1 MAMNLIGE
9 HGFALPFQDLEPTE
23 EGYTMNRLTGLIV
36 AGLFGAAVQPA
47 VAQDWNGSVVCGGNA
62 FAVCASVHV
71 SISAG
76 NVVTMDVWNLSGLEG
91 TYANTLFTKI
101 GFYGA
106 GTAGV
111 TASNLTMTGGTTGN
125 VAPATWQLESP
136 NNAGGIQLNLTT
148 SANGTSSSIN
158 NSIASG
164 CATNLPNGVKMGF
177 WQSYGC
183 NSSLPAL
190 EGGFTELGAVRLTFE
205 ITGTWDLSQTDMLI
219 MGQNGPD
226 GLSTQCITGENC
238 YVVPEPLTIA
248 LLGSGLVSMGG
259 LGMVRRRKQA

>member
-1 MAMNLIGE
+1 
-9 HGFALPFQDLEPTE
+9 
-23 EGYTMNRLTGLIV
+23 MNRLTGLLLV
-36 AGLFGAAVQPA
+36 GLLGAAVQPA

-111 TASNLTMTGGTTGN
+111 SAVQGSLSMTGGYTG
-125 VAPATWQLESP
+125 VQPAQWQLEDP
-136 NNAGGIQLNLTT
+136 NNAGGIALNLTT
-148 SANGTSSSIN
+148 SANGNQSSIN
-158 NSIASG
+158 NSVASG
-164 CATNLPNGVKMGF
+164 CATNLPQGVKMGF

-190 EGGFTELGAVRLTFE
+190 EGGFTELGAVRITFQ

-226 GLSTQCITGENC
+226 GLSTQCITGGNC
-238 YVVPEPLTIA
+238 YVVPEPFTIA
-248 LLGSGLVSMGG
+248 LLGSGLAGVGG
-259 LGMVRRRKQA
+259 VGVFRRRKKSLAA